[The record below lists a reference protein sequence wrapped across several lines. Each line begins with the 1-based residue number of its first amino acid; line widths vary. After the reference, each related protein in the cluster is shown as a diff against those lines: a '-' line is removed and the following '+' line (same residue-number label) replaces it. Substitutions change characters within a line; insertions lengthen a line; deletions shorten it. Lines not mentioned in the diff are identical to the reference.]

1 MVSRLNAE
9 NVVKPPQKPI
19 TINNR
24 IFSDIPFVTRSA
36 ATRPAIK
43 QPIVFAPKVPH
54 GIDTTSEGF
63 NHRDKRYLSN
73 PPNALPKK
81 TNNNCNTLF
90 TLRSSL

>member
-19 TINNR
+19 TMNNR
-24 IFSDIPFVTRSA
+24 IFSDIPLVARSA

-43 QPIVFAPKVPH
+43 QPMVFAPKVPH

-63 NHRDKRYLSN
+63 NHRDNRYLSN
-73 PPNALPKK
+73 PPSALPNK
-81 TNNNCNTLF
+81 TNINCDTLF
-90 TLRSSL
+90 TRRSSL

>member
-1 MVSRLNAE
+1 MASRLNAE

-24 IFSDIPFVTRSA
+24 ILSDIPFVTRSA

-43 QPIVFAPKVPH
+43 QPMVFAPKVPH
-54 GIDTTSEGF
+54 GIDITSEGF
-63 NHRDKRYLSN
+63 NHRDNRYLSN

-81 TNNNCNTLF
+81 TNNICDNLF
-90 TLRSSL
+90 TRGSSL